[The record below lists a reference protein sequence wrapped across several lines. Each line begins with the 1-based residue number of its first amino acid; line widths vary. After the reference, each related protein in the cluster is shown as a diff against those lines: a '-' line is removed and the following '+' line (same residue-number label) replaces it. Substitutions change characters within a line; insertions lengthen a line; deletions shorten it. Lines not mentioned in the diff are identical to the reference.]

1 MTSEWPCAINNPHM
15 IIVAI
20 VGRSGAGKTTFI
32 RDLIQEFRRR
42 KRSVAVVKH
51 CGDGFDLGGEDKDSS
66 VFLEAGAETA
76 TLSGP
81 RSSAVLRKQRGRRRD
96 RDLAG
101 ADPSAQIVLIEG
113 GRVDAGIPTI
123 EIVGPKTSERV
134 PIADKDRWLVVS
146 RGPIPSPNP
155 VFPPAAIREIADLIE
170 TDPFL
175 ISGTNDEL
183 RRISFFARHETELLT
198 VLRKSIV
205 GIAGAGG
212 LGSNVAIALARA
224 GLGKMIIADF
234 DRVESSNLNRQ
245 QYFHDQ
251 VGRVKVEALAENIR
265 RIHPYTT
272 VVGQR
277 LRVTEQNTA
286 RIFGEADLLVEAFD
300 RADQKQMLIET
311 WMTEF
316 PERPIIAASGLAGFG
331 GNNRIRERRIGQ
343 LTLIGDESSEVPP
356 EISPWAPR
364 VAIVAAMQA
373 NRVLECLH
381 KMRSV
386 LCSR

>member
-1 MTSEWPCAINNPHM
+1 M

-32 RDLIQEFRRR
+32 RDLIREFRRR
-42 KRSVAVVKH
+42 KRSIAVVKH

-66 VFLEAGAETA
+66 VFLAAGAEAA

-81 RSSAVLRKQRGRRRD
+81 RSSAVLRKQSGRGRD
-96 RDLAG
+96 LVLAG

-123 EIVGPKTSERV
+123 EIVGPKASDRV

-146 RGPIPSPNP
+146 RDPRKSPKP
-155 VFPPAAIREIADLIE
+155 VFPAATIREIADLIE
-170 TDPFL
+170 TDPVL
-175 ISGTNDEL
+175 NSGDNL
-183 RRISFFARHETELLT
+183 RRASFFARHETEILT
-198 VLRKSIV
+198 ILRKSVV

-245 QYFHDQ
+245 QFFHDQ

-265 RIHPYTT
+265 RIHPYTD
-272 VVGQR
+272 VVGHR
-277 LRVTEQNTA
+277 LRVTEKNTA
-286 RIFGEADLLVEAFD
+286 RIFGEADILVEAFD

-311 WMTEF
+311 WMTQF

-331 GNNRIRERRIGQ
+331 DNNRIRERRIGR

>member
-32 RDLIQEFRRR
+32 RDLIREFRRR

-66 VFLEAGAETA
+66 VFLEAGAEAA

-81 RSSAVLRKQRGRRRD
+81 RSSAVLRKQRGRGRD

-101 ADPSAQIVLIEG
+101 ADPSTQIVLIEG

-134 PIADKDRWLVVS
+134 PIADKDRWLVVT
-146 RGPIPSPNP
+146 RDPMESPKL
-155 VFPPAAIREIADLIE
+155 VFPAAAIREIADLIE
-170 TDPFL
+170 TDPVL
-175 ISGTNDEL
+175 NSGDDL
-183 RRISFFARHETELLT
+183 RKTSFFARHETDLLT
-198 VLRKSIV
+198 ILRKSVV

-212 LGSNVAIALARA
+212 LGSNVAIALARS
-224 GLGKMIIADF
+224 GLGKLIIADF
-234 DRVESSNLNRQ
+234 DRIESSNLNRQ
-245 QYFHDQ
+245 QFFHDQ
-251 VGRVKVEALAENIR
+251 VGRLKVEALAENIH
-265 RIHPYTT
+265 RIHPFTAI
-272 VVGQR
+272 VGHR
-277 LRVTEQNTA
+277 LRVTKKNAA
-286 RIFGEADLLVEAFD
+286 RIFGEADILVEAFD

-311 WMTEF
+311 WMTRF

-331 GNNRIRERRIGQ
+331 DNNRIRERRIGQ

-381 KMRSV
+381 KMRSI